1 MKYIKYKKILYV
13 AFALFSVEMSA
24 QDTDVTAIELGSQ
37 PETGQVQVAFR
48 TTDKKDLLGGVSHLN
63 VSELMEKDY
72 HYNAGETFSEF
83 LPGFTGNIWGISGYL
98 TLVDGIPRDLG
109 NILPS
114 EIEQITVLKGA
125 SAVALYGSLAAKGVL
140 LITTKRGVAGQ
151 NTFKVRANTGI
162 SVPKIYPEYL
172 GSAEYMT
179 LYNEARTNDGLTNL
193 YSAEEIYN
201 HASGA
206 NPYRYPD
213 VDYYSSDYL
222 KKFSNRSDVIAEFRG
237 GNDRAR
243 FYANMGFYNSNSL
256 LNFGTGEDESVNRFN
271 VRGNVDIV
279 LNKFITGKINTSM
292 MFYDTKTANGDYWS
306 NAASLRP
313 NWYTPLIPVDYLENT
328 DEASWQYV
336 NDSPFLIDGKYL
348 LGGRQDMLTTPFA
361 EMYTKGAIEYAA
373 RYFQSDASINFDM
386 SSVLKGLS
394 FNTQLGIDYL
404 SRYTLDVDVNT
415 YAVYG
420 MTWNNHAGYDQI
432 NSLTKWNEDKV
443 SRTRNL
449 HDSYQRQTTFFS
461 GQFNYKNTFNK
472 AHNVSAILLAH
483 GYQRTVSATYHKE
496 SNTNL
501 GLQAGYNYKQKYY
514 FDFAG
519 NMVHSAKLAP
529 GHREAFS
536 PTVSLGWRIGQENF
550 LANADFID
558 DLKLTASAG
567 ILNTDLDI
575 SNYFMYKSIYSQTG
589 GDYRW
594 SEIVGAGTARGT
606 DIQREAN
613 VNLGFVQR
621 KEINVGFETS
631 LFNKLLQ
638 LNASYFNITMD
649 GLPILNT
656 NAYPNY
662 FTYSGVG
669 STSFISYENY
679 DANQYKGFDFGVSL
693 NKQVGKVNLS
703 LGVVGTYYD
712 ATATKRSENY
722 QYDYQTRIGKST
734 DGIWG
739 LKSDGFFM
747 NQEDITAHV
756 MQTFGEVKPGDIKYI
771 DQNNDEKIDNN
782 DVVYLGRSTPPFV
795 LGVNFTAKWKQFT
808 LFALANGQL
817 GGYGNK
823 SSDYYRVRQERKYS
837 AVVRDRTIIEKNGS
851 GEWEVTKLGSYPR
864 LTTGSGD
871 NNFRDSDYW
880 LYKTDQ
886 FNIAKVQLSYDIP
899 KQLINNTFIDGVGVY
914 VTGYNLLTIAKER
927 KILETNIGSSP
938 QTRLFNVGLKATF

>member
-1 MKYIKYKKILYV
+1 MKYIKLKTCLFV
-13 AFALFSVEMSA
+13 AFVLFSVKINA
-24 QDTDVTAIELGSQ
+24 QKDTIAAKQIE
-37 PETGQVQVAFR
+37 VAFR
-48 TTDKKDLLGGVSHLN
+48 AINEKDLLGGVSGLN
-63 VSELMEKDY
+63 VSNLMEKDY

-83 LPGFTGNIWGISGYL
+83 LPGLTGNMWGISGYL
-98 TLVDGIPRDLG
+98 TLVDGVPRDLG
-109 NILPS
+109 NVLPS

-125 SAVALYGSLAAKGVL
+125 SAVALYGSLASKGVL
-140 LITTKRGVAGQ
+140 LITTQRGVAGQ
-151 NTFKVRANTGI
+151 NIFKVRANTGI
-162 SVPKIYPEYL
+162 AVPKIYPEYL

-179 LYNEARTNDGLTNL
+179 LYNEARTNDGLTPL
-193 YSAEEIYN
+193 YSDEAIYN

-222 KKFSNRSDVIAEFRG
+222 KKFSNRSDVIAEFKG

-256 LNFGTGEDESVNRFN
+256 LNVGIGKDESVNRFN

-279 LNKFITGKINTSM
+279 LSKFITGKINTSM
-292 MFYDTKTANGDYWS
+292 MFYNTKTANGNYWS

-313 NWYTPLIPVDYLENT
+313 NWYTPLIPVEYLEKT
-328 DEASWQYV
+328 DAASWQYA
-336 NDSPFLIDGKYL
+336 NDSPFLIDDKYL

-373 RYFQSDASINFDM
+373 RYFQSDASIYFDM
-386 SSVLKGLS
+386 SSLLKGLS

-404 SRYTLDVDVNT
+404 SRYTLDVDVDT

-420 MTWNNHAGYDQI
+420 AAWNSHAGYDRI

-443 SRTRNL
+443 SRTRDL

-461 GQFNYKNTFNK
+461 GQFNYNNTFNN

-483 GYQRTVSATYHKE
+483 GYQRTASATYHKE
-496 SNTNL
+496 SNANL
-501 GLQAGYNYKQKYY
+501 GLQAGYNYRQKYY

-519 NMVHSAKLAP
+519 NIVHSAKLAP

-536 PTVSLGWRIGQENF
+536 PTISLGWRISQEKF

-575 SNYFMYKSIYSQTG
+575 SEYFMYKSIYSQTG

-613 VNLGFVQR
+613 AKLGFVKR
-621 KEINVGFETS
+621 KEVSFGMEAS

-638 LNASYFNITMD
+638 LNASCFDITMD
-649 GLPILNT
+649 GMPILDT
-656 NAYPNY
+656 TAYPSY
-662 FTYSGVG
+662 MSYSGVG
-669 STSFISYENY
+669 ATSFIPYDNY
-679 DANQYKGFDFGVSL
+679 NANQYKGFDFGVSL
-693 NKQVGKVNLS
+693 NKQVGKVDLS

-722 QYDYQTRIGKST
+722 EYAYQSRIGKPI
-734 DGIWG
+734 DGFWG
-739 LKSDGFFM
+739 LQSDGFFM
-747 NQEDITAHV
+747 NQADITGHAA
-756 MQTFGEVKPGDIKYI
+756 QTFGEVKPGDMKYI
-771 DQNNDEKIDNN
+771 DQNGDEKIDNN
-782 DVVYLGRSTPPFV
+782 DVVYLGRSVAPFV
-795 LGVNFTAKWKQFT
+795 LSVNFTAKWKQFT
-808 LFALANGQL
+808 LFALASGQS
-817 GGYGNK
+817 GGYGMK
-823 SSDYYRVRQERKYS
+823 SDDYYRVRQERKYS
-837 AVVRDRTIIEKNGS
+837 AVVRDRTIIEKNGNS
-851 GEWEVTKLGSYPR
+851 EWEVTKLGSYPR

-880 LYKTDQ
+880 LFKTDL

-899 KQLINNTFIDGVGVY
+899 KKLFADTFIDNVGVY
-914 VTGYNLLTIAKER
+914 VAGYNLLTIAKER

>member
-1 MKYIKYKKILYV
+1 MKYINLKTFLFI
-13 AFALFSVEMSA
+13 AFVLFSAKMNA
-24 QDTDVTAIELGSQ
+24 QEDTVATKQIEL
-37 PETGQVQVAFR
+37 AFR
-48 TTDKKDLLGGVSHLN
+48 AINEKDLLGGISSLN

-72 HYNAGETFSEF
+72 HYNAGETFSDF
-83 LPGFTGNIWGISGYL
+83 LPGLTGNMWGISGYL
-98 TLVDGIPRDLG
+98 TLVDGVPRDLG

-114 EIEQITVLKGA
+114 EIEQITALKGA
-125 SAVALYGSLAAKGVL
+125 SAIALYGSLASKGVL

-162 SVPKIYPEYL
+162 AVPTIYPEYL
-172 GSAEYMT
+172 GAAEYMT
-179 LYNEARTNDGLTNL
+179 LYNEARTNDGLMLL
-193 YSAEEIYN
+193 YSDEAIYN
-201 HASGA
+201 HASGS

-222 KKFSNRSDVIAEFRG
+222 KKFSNRSDVIAEFKG
-237 GNDRAR
+237 GNERAR

-256 LNFGTGEDESVNRFN
+256 LNVGTGKDESVNRFN
-271 VRGNVDIV
+271 VRGNVDIE

-313 NWYTPLIPVDYLENT
+313 NWYTPLIPVDYLEKT
-328 DEASWQYV
+328 DEASWQYA

-373 RYFQSDASINFDM
+373 RYFQSDASINFDL
-386 SSVLKGLS
+386 SPLLKGLA
-394 FNTQLGIDYL
+394 FNTQFGIDYL

-420 MTWNNHAGYDQI
+420 AAWNNHAGYDQI

-443 SRTRNL
+443 SRTRDL
-449 HDSYQRQTTFFS
+449 HDSYQRQMTFFS
-461 GQFNYKNTFNK
+461 AQFNYNNTFND
-472 AHNVSAILLAH
+472 AHNLSAILLAH

-496 SNTNL
+496 SNANL
-501 GLQAGYNYKQKYY
+501 GLQAGYNYRQKYY
-514 FDFAG
+514 FDFTG
-519 NMVHSAKLAP
+519 NIVHSAKLAP

-536 PTVSLGWRIGQENF
+536 PTVSLGWRIGRENF
-550 LANADFID
+550 LAGADFID

-575 SNYFMYKSIYSQTG
+575 SDYFMYKSIYAQTG
-589 GDYRW
+589 GYYRW
-594 SEIVGAGTARGT
+594 SEIVGANTEARGT
-606 DIQREAN
+606 DVQREAN
-613 VNLGFVQR
+613 LNLGFVKR
-621 KEINVGFETS
+621 KEINLGLEAA
-631 LFNKLLQ
+631 LFNKSLQ

-649 GLPILNT
+649 GIPIQNT
-656 NAYPNY
+656 IAYPSY
-662 FTYSGVG
+662 MTYSNIG
-669 STSFISYENY
+669 STSFIAYENY
-679 DANQYKGFDFGVSL
+679 DADQYKGFDFGVSL
-693 NKQVGKVNLS
+693 NKRISKVDLS

-712 ATATKRSENY
+712 ATAKKRSENY
-722 QYDYQTRIGKST
+722 QYDYQTRTGKPT

-747 NQEDITAHV
+747 NEADIAGHV
-756 MQTFGEVKPGDIKYI
+756 TQTFGEVKPGDMKYI
-771 DQNNDEKIDNN
+771 DQNGDEKIDDN
-782 DVVYLGRSTPPFV
+782 DVVYLGRSSAPFV
-795 LGVNFTAKWKQFT
+795 MGLNFTAKWKQFT
-808 LFALANGQL
+808 LFALANGQF
-817 GGYGNK
+817 GGYGMK
-823 SSDYYRVRQERKYS
+823 SGDYYRVRQERKYS

-864 LTTGSGD
+864 LTAGSGD

-880 LYKTDQ
+880 LYKTDR

-899 KQLINNTFIDGVGVY
+899 KHLFRRTFIDDLGVY
-914 VTGYNLLTIAKER
+914 VAGYNLLTIAKER
-927 KILETNIGSSP
+927 KILETAIGSAP

>member
-1 MKYIKYKKILYV
+1 MKNIQLKTFLYM
-13 AFALFSVEMSA
+13 AFALFSVNMSA
-24 QDTDVTAIELGSQ
+24 QEDSVATRQIE
-37 PETGQVQVAFR
+37 VAFR
-48 TTDKKDLLGGVSHLN
+48 AINEKDLPGGVSNLH

-72 HYNAGETFSEF
+72 HNNAGETFSDF
-83 LPGFTGNIWGISGYL
+83 LPGLTENMWGISGYL

-109 NILPS
+109 NIMPS

-140 LITTKRGVAGQ
+140 LITTKRGVAGE
-151 NTFKVRANTGI
+151 NTFKIRANTGI
-162 SVPKIYPEYL
+162 AVPKIYPEYL

-179 LYNEARTNDGLTNL
+179 LYNEARANDGLTPL
-193 YSAEEIYN
+193 YSDEAIYN

-222 KKFSNRSDVIAEFRG
+222 KKFSNRSDVIAEFKG

-243 FYANMGFYNSNSL
+243 FYANLGYYNSNSL
-256 LNFGTGEDESVNRFN
+256 LNFGTGKDESVNRFN

-279 LNKFITGKINTSM
+279 LNKFISSKINTNM
-292 MFYDTKTANGDYWS
+292 MFYNTQTANGDYWT
-306 NAASLRP
+306 NASTLRP
-313 NWYTPLIPVDYLENT
+313 NWYTPLIPVDYLEAT
-328 DEASWQYV
+328 DEAAQQYV
-336 NDSPFLIDGKYL
+336 NNSPFLIDGQYL
-348 LGGRQDMLTTPFA
+348 LGGRQDLLTTPFA
-361 EMYTKGAIEYAA
+361 EMYTKGAVEYGA

-386 SSVLKGLS
+386 SSLLKGLS
-394 FNTQLGIDYL
+394 FSTQLGVDYL
-404 SRYTLDVDVNT
+404 TRYTLDVDVNT

-420 MTWNNHAGYDQI
+420 TTWNNHAGYDQI
-432 NSLTKWNEDKV
+432 NVLTKWNEDKV
-443 SRTRNL
+443 SRTREL

-461 GQFNYKNTFNK
+461 GQFNYNNTFDN

-483 GYQRTVSATYHKE
+483 GYQRTTSTIYHKE
-496 SNTNL
+496 SNANL
-501 GLQAGYNYKQKYY
+501 GLQAGYNYRQKYY
-514 FDFAG
+514 ADFSG
-519 NMVHSAKLAP
+519 NVVHSAKLAP

-536 PTVSLGWRIGQENF
+536 PTVSLGWRIGKENF
-550 LANADFID
+550 LANAAFID

-575 SNYFMYKSIYSQTG
+575 TDYFMYKSIYAQTG

-594 SEIVGAGTARGT
+594 SEIVGAGIAKGT

-613 VNLGFVQR
+613 EDLGFVKR
-621 KEINVGFETS
+621 KEINVGLEGSF
-631 LFNKLLQ
+631 FNKLLQ
-638 LNASYFNITMD
+638 VNASFFNITMD
-649 GLPILNT
+649 GMPILNA
-656 NAYPNY
+656 NAYPSY
-662 FTYSGVG
+662 MAYSSTG
-669 STSFISYENY
+669 STSFIAYENY
-679 DANQYKGFDFGVSL
+679 NANQYKGFDFGVSL
-693 NKQVGKVNLS
+693 NKQIGKVDLN
-703 LGVVGTYYD
+703 LGVVGTYVT

-722 QYDYQTRIGKST
+722 AYDYQSRIGKSI

-739 LKSDGFFM
+739 LVSDGFFM
-747 NQEDITAHV
+747 NQEDIDGHV
-756 MQTFGEVKPGDIKYI
+756 TQTFGAVQAGDIKYI
-771 DQNNDEKIDNN
+771 DQNNDNKIDDN

-808 LFALANGQL
+808 FFVLANGRF

-837 AVVRDRTIIEKNGS
+837 DVVRDRTLIEKNGN
-851 GEWEVTKLGSYPR
+851 GDWEVTQLGSYPR

-880 LYKTDQ
+880 LYKTDR
-886 FNIAKVQLSYDIP
+886 FNIEKIQLSYDIP
-899 KQLINNTFIDGVGVY
+899 KRLFNNTFIDNVGVY
-914 VTGYNLLTIAKER
+914 VAGYNLLTIAKER
-927 KILETNIGSSP
+927 KVLETTIGASP